1 MGPVRQL
8 RWIDLFRRLLAGG
21 CMALVFLLGVFA
33 QSPALHQY
41 LHGAAA
47 TAGNDGCAIELFAT
61 GVSVPIAVTAAPP
74 AITEWRESRPAVRP
88 ELYLDSPRYLL
99 QPERGPP
106 VC

>member
-47 TAGNDGCAIELFAT
+47 TTGNDGCAVECFAT
-61 GVSVPIAVTAAPP
+61 GVSVPVVVTAAPP
-74 AITEWRESRPAVRP
+74 APMAWIELCPVARPWFHVH
-88 ELYLDSPRYLL
+88 SPRYLL